1 MIENPIVSER
11 NKHIEIDC
19 HFVRDHYDMGN
30 IVVEHI
36 GTADQTADIMTKNLP
51 FPSFS
56 KHRSQMVTQY
66 PVEGDC

>member
-36 GTADQTADIMTKNLP
+36 GTADQTPDIMTKNLP